1 MKTDLGS
8 TLVIGEVLY
17 DVFPDK
23 KLLGGASFNFAFHLH
38 GLGLPVIF
46 ISRVGDDDGGKEFL
60 DFARRFDFPL
70 DGIQIDPDRLT
81 GEVGVFLNENGDADF
96 DIAEERA
103 FDFIEYN
110 NFSDS
115 LMRKNIPLIYIGT
128 MCQRSPTSFKTT
140 RMLLENL
147 SSESMVVADLNLR
160 PPYYD
165 KDVVEFT
172 LNNCDVLKV
181 SSQEMADLHRLLGFQ
196 GTHQQMSM
204 YLRENYEIGTLCIT
218 KGEKGSELYEA
229 GDFEPHVIEAVKVE
243 SLKDTV
249 GAGDAYS
256 AMLTAG
262 LLKGWDKQKILEK
275 ASEFSASV
283 CGLSGAL
290 PSEPE
295 FYQPYRIN

>member
-8 TLVIGEVLY
+8 ILVIGEVLY
-17 DVFPDK
+17 DIFPDK
-23 KLLGGASFNFAFHLH
+23 KMLGGASFNFAFHLH

-46 ISRVGDDDGGKEFL
+46 ISRIGDDDGGREF
-60 DFARRFDFPL
+60 FEFVRRFEFPV
-70 DGIQIDPDRLT
+70 DGIQVDPDRLT
-81 GEVGVFLNENGDADF
+81 GEVSVLLDENGDAEF
-96 DIAEERA
+96 DIVEERA

-115 LMRKNIPLIYIGT
+115 LMSKNIPLIYIGT
-128 MCQRSPTSFKTT
+128 MSQRSSTSSKTI

-147 SSESMVVADLNLR
+147 SADSMVITDLNLR

-165 KDVVEFT
+165 KDIVEFS

-181 SSQEMADLHRLLGFQ
+181 SSQELIDLHQLTGFQ

-229 GDFEPHVIEAVKVE
+229 GNFEPYVIEAPKVE

-249 GAGDAYS
+249 GAGDAFT

-262 LLKGWDKQKILEK
+262 LLRGWDKQEILEK
-275 ASEFSASV
+275 ASKFSARV
-283 CGLSGAL
+283 CELSGAL
-290 PSEPE
+290 PSDPE
-295 FYQPYRIN
+295 FYQPFKVN

>member
-17 DVFPDK
+17 DVYPDK

-46 ISRVGDDDGGKEFL
+46 ISRVGDDKGGMEFL
-60 DFARRFDFPL
+60 DFAKRFNFPV
-70 DGIQIDPDRLT
+70 DGVQIDPDRLT
-81 GEVGVFLNENGDADF
+81 GEVGVLLKENGDADF
-96 DIAEERA
+96 DIVEERA

-115 LMRKNIPLIYIGT
+115 LLRRNISLMYIGT
-128 MCQRSPTSFKTT
+128 MAQRSSTSSKTI

-147 SSESMVVADLNLR
+147 SNESMVISDINLR

-165 KDVVEFT
+165 KDIVEFS
-172 LNNCDVLKV
+172 LNNCDVLKI
-181 SSQEMADLHRLLGFQ
+181 SSQELIDLHQLLSFQ
-196 GTHQQMSM
+196 GTQQQMTM

-218 KGEKGSELYEA
+218 KGELGSELYEA
-229 GDFEPHVIEAVKVE
+229 GNFEPYVTEAIKVE

-262 LLKGWDKQKILEK
+262 LLKGWEKQKILEK
-275 ASEFSASV
+275 ASEFSAKV
-283 CGLSGAL
+283 CELSGAL
-290 PSEPE
+290 PSVPE
-295 FYQPYRIN
+295 FYQPFRVN

>member
-46 ISRVGDDDGGKEFL
+46 ISRVGDDEDGREFL
-60 DFARRFDFPL
+60 DFVRCFDFPV

-81 GEVGVFLNENGDADF
+81 GEVGVLLKDNGDADF
-96 DIAEERA
+96 DIVEERA

-115 LMRKNIPLIYIGT
+115 LMRKNIPLMYIGT
-128 MCQRSPTSFKTT
+128 MAQRSSTSSKTI
-140 RMLLENL
+140 RMLIENL
-147 SSESMVVADLNLR
+147 SNESMVISDINLR

-165 KDVVEFT
+165 KDIVEFS
-172 LNNCDVLKV
+172 LNNCDVLKI
-181 SSQEMADLHRLLGFQ
+181 SSQELIDLHQLLSFQ
-196 GTHQQMSM
+196 GTPQQMTM
-204 YLRENYEIGTLCIT
+204 YLREKYEIGTLCIT
-218 KGEKGSELYEA
+218 KGELGSELYEA
-229 GDFEPHVIEAVKVE
+229 GNFEPYVIEACKVD

-249 GAGDAYS
+249 GAGDAYT

-262 LLKGWDKQKILEK
+262 LLNGWDKQKILEK

-283 CGLSGAL
+283 CELSGAL
-290 PSEPE
+290 PSDPG
-295 FYQPYRIN
+295 FYQRFRVN

>member
-8 TLVIGEVLY
+8 TLVIGEVLF
-17 DVFPDK
+17 DVYPDK
-23 KLLGGASFNFAFHLH
+23 RLLGGASFNFAFHLH

-46 ISRVGDDDGGKEFL
+46 ISRVGDDEGGREFL
-60 DFARRFDFPL
+60 DFAKRFNFPL
-70 DGIQIDPDRLT
+70 EGVQIDPDRLT
-81 GEVGVFLNENGDADF
+81 GEVGVLLKENGDADF
-96 DIAEERA
+96 DIVEERA

-110 NFSDS
+110 HFSDS
-115 LMRKNIPLIYIGT
+115 LLRRNISLMYIGT
-128 MCQRSPTSFKTT
+128 MAQRSSTSSKTI

-147 SSESMVVADLNLR
+147 SNESMVISDINLR

-165 KDVVEFT
+165 KDIVEFS
-172 LNNCDVLKV
+172 LNNCDVLKI
-181 SSQEMADLHRLLGFQ
+181 SSQELMDLHQLLSFQ
-196 GTHQQMSM
+196 GTQQQMTM

-218 KGEKGSELYEA
+218 KGELGSELYEA
-229 GDFEPHVIEAVKVE
+229 GNFEPFVTEATKVE

-275 ASEFSASV
+275 ASEFSAKV
-283 CGLSGAL
+283 CEFSGAL
-290 PSEPE
+290 PSAPE
-295 FYQPYRIN
+295 FYQPFRVN